1 MANETLGAA
10 KKARADEFYTQWD
23 AIQCEMNAYLEYAPD
38 VFKGKTILLPCD
50 DPEWS
55 NFTKYFALHFM
66 DFGIKKLISTS
77 YAPESNHGG
86 IFYEPQ
92 LFETKSPI
100 YDTDKSR
107 LQGRV
112 FTLVPQDF
120 SGDGK
125 INLDDLQ
132 WEYLE
137 GDGDFQSLEV
147 TALRDEADMVVTNPP
162 FSLFRNFVAWL
173 VEGEVRFSVI
183 GNMNANTY
191 KEVFPLVSDNQ
202 IWKGATANNTD
213 MVFQVPEGTEIRSS
227 DREKAERMGYV
238 GNFTRLGNS
247 CWFTNIEHGRR
258 HEPLQLMTM
267 EDNLKYNKKIAE
279 VGYPKYDNYD
289 AIEVGRV
296 DAIPSDY
303 DEMMGV
309 PISFL
314 DKYNPDQFKIVGI
327 TKTWDD
333 ASGLK
338 KKTYPTQLQVSKKG
352 EESRVGKL
360 NDGAAI
366 KVLDPPDRT
375 HYRVGEDL
383 FVQPYAR
390 IIIRRRG

>member
-1 MANETLGAA
+1 
-10 KKARADEFYTQWD
+10 
-23 AIQCEMNAYLEYAPD
+23 
-38 VFKGKTILLPCD
+38 
-50 DPEWS
+50 
-55 NFTKYFALHFM
+55 M
-66 DFGIKKLISTS
+66 DFGLKKLISTS
-77 YAPESNHGG
+77 YAPESNYDRA
-86 IFYEPQ
+86 FYEPT
-92 LFETKSPI
+92 LFETESPI
-100 YDTDKSR
+100 YDEDKSR
-107 LQGRV
+107 FHGRV
-112 FTLVPQDF
+112 FTLTPEDL

-137 GDGDFQSLEV
+137 GDGDFRSEEV
-147 TALRDEADMVVTNPP
+147 TALRDEADLVITNPP
-162 FSLFRNFVAWL
+162 FSLFKDFVGYLIAGN
-173 VEGEVRFSVI
+173 VQFVTI
-183 GNMNANTY
+183 GTMNAITY
-191 KEVFPLVSDNQ
+191 KEVFPSIQDNRL
-202 IWKGATANNTD
+202 WLGVTHFNKG
-213 MVFQVPEGTEIRSS
+213 MYFGVPEAFEYSDS
-227 DREKAERMGYV
+227 YNFDREQAGVKVARVSGV
-238 GNFTRLGNS
+238 
-247 CWFTNIEHGRR
+247 CWFTNVDHGRR
-258 HEPLQLMTM
+258 HEPLQLMSE
-267 EDNLKYNKKIAE
+267 EDNRKYNKKIAE